1 MLRRGAPLRA
11 GMYGM
16 TRPTPENQ
24 LRLMNVEPDW
34 VLVDRYL
41 SGEST
46 PEEQQA
52 IDAWIA
58 ADASH
63 ALLIASMRR
72 VWTEAATP
80 LPHVDEKA
88 AWLAL
93 QARRDVA
100 QRPARAGLTMPPS
113 LRKPSAP
120 RFGWRARAIAAGLVV
135 ATALG
140 AAGWWKHTQDV
151 QVAVAAPPREY
162 VTERGQRAEVTLIDG
177 TRVWLSADSH
187 LEVPQSYGATT
198 RDVVLAG
205 EAYFIVQHD
214 DKRPFRVHAGESVSE
229 DLGTEFDV
237 RAYPSDSGAIVIVS
251 SGRVALHHAA
261 VSGTQ
266 VEATQLS
273 SGQMGRLDRSGAVS
287 VVDNVDVDGWLAWR
301 KGRLAFEERP
311 LRDVA
316 RELERWYDI
325 DIALDDSALANT
337 PLTASFTNQSADQAL
352 SIVAGALG
360 AHYARDGRTVRFNTT
375 RP

>member
-1 MLRRGAPLRA
+1 
-11 GMYGM
+11 MYGM
-16 TRPTPENQ
+16 TRPTPANQ
-24 LRLMNVEPDW
+24 LRLMSAEPDW

-41 SGEST
+41 SGECT
-46 PEEQQA
+46 TEEQQA

-63 ALLIASMRR
+63 AQLIASMRR
-72 VWTEAATP
+72 VWTEASTP
-80 LPHVDEKA
+80 LPHLDENA

-93 QARRDVA
+93 QARRNVA
-100 QRPARAGLTMPPS
+100 QRPARTGLTMPPS

-120 RFGWRARAIAAGLVV
+120 RFGWRTRAIAAGLVV
-135 ATALG
+135 ATVLG
-140 AAGWWKHTQDV
+140 AAGWWKHTEELK
-151 QVAVAAPPREY
+151 VAVVGPPREY

-198 RDVVLAG
+198 RDVTLDG

-214 DKRPFRVHAGESVSE
+214 VNRPFRVHAGASVSE

-237 RAYPSDSGAIVIVS
+237 RAYPGDSGAVVIVA

-261 VSGTQ
+261 ASGAQ
-266 VEATQLS
+266 EEATQLS
-273 SGQMGRLDRSGAVS
+273 RGQMGRLDKSGAVS
-287 VVDNVDVDGWLAWR
+287 VVDNVDVEGSLAWR

-360 AHYARDGRTVRFNTT
+360 THYARDGRTVRFNST

>member
-1 MLRRGAPLRA
+1 
-11 GMYGM
+11 MYGM

-24 LRLMNVEPDW
+24 LRLMSAEPDW
-34 VLVDRYL
+34 LLVDRHL
-41 SGEST
+41 SGECT
-46 PEEQQA
+46 ADEQKA

-58 ADASH
+58 ADPSH
-63 ALLIASMRR
+63 AQLIASMRR

-100 QRPARAGLTMPPS
+100 KRPARAGLAMPPS
-113 LRKPSAP
+113 LRKPAEP
-120 RFGWRARAIAAGLVV
+120 RFGWRARALAAGLVAAV
-135 ATALG
+135 ALG
-140 AAGWWKHTQDV
+140 AAGWWKHTQEL
-151 QVAVAAPPREY
+151 QVAEVVPPREY
-162 VTERGQRAEVTLIDG
+162 ITERGQRAEVTLIDG
-177 TRVWLSADSH
+177 TRVWLSADTKMQ
-187 LEVPQSYGATT
+187 VPQSYGAMT
-198 RDVVLAG
+198 RDVMVDG

-214 DKRPFRVHAGESVSE
+214 AKRPFRVHAGGSVSE

-261 VSGTQ
+261 ASGVQ
-266 VEATQLS
+266 VETTQLS
-273 SGQMGRLDRSGAVS
+273 RGQMGRLDRNGAVS
-287 VVDNVDVDGWLAWR
+287 VVDSVDVDGSLAWR

-325 DIALDDSALANT
+325 DIALDDSVLAST

-360 AHYARDGRTVRFNTT
+360 AHYARDGRTVRFTT
-375 RP
+375 ARP